1 MKITANTKLSEI
13 FTKYPGVKGELTRIS
28 ERFKLINSPIGK
40 VMVKK
45 ATVKEMSGKAGMAI
59 EDLVTALEELVKE
72 QEYK

>member
-13 FTKYPGVKGELTRIS
+13 LTKYPGVKGELTRIS

>member
-13 FTKYPGVKGELTRIS
+13 LTKYPGVKGELTRIS
-28 ERFKLINSPIGK
+28 ECFKLINSPIGK

>member
-1 MKITANTKLSEI
+1 
-13 FTKYPGVKGELTRIS
+13 
-28 ERFKLINSPIGK
+28 
-40 VMVKK
+40 MVKK

>member
-13 FTKYPGVKGELTRIS
+13 LTKYPGIMGELTRIS

-59 EDLVTALEELVKE
+59 EDLVAALEALVKE
-72 QEYK
+72 QEHK

>member
-13 FTKYPGVKGELTRIS
+13 LTKYPGVKGELTKIS